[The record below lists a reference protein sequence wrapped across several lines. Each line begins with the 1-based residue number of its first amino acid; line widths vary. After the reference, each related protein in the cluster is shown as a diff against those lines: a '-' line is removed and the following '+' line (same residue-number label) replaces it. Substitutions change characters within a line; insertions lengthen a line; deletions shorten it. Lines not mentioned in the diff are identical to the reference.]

1 MITFAATSVPSASR
15 AVACPS
21 AWSIA
26 RTWVRCLSRAPF
38 SSARFSSAASNSSRT
53 TIASSGSPCERVNS
67 CPPRS
72 VMVARRI
79 SSRAGTSIRP
89 PAAARDAP
97 IRPPPQVLYRGCSA
111 RSSTI
116 VRAPAAAEALAA
128 ASPAGPA
135 PTTATSH
142 TSRSC
147 TPSSLGDRHGPAP
160 DASCAPAAPRG
171 EAPAAEDLRKN
182 PQKSCWHPASCLLI
196 QVQDRGTAGM
206 TGLALK
212 GGRRPRAPAGVLRR
226 GTGPGRRFKGAPPGT
241 RPSRRQGAVPGSRSR
256 RRPRPGEAQY

>member
-1 MITFAATSVPSASR
+1 MPQSSSTRPAHCAATVSGTAISSSRPRSTWSKSAPTCLAVTPEEPSAPMITFAATSVPSASR

-97 IRPPPQVLYRGCSA
+97 IRPPPHVLYRGCSA

-147 TPSSLGDRHGPAP
+147 TPSSLGDR
-160 DASCAPAAPRG
+160 
-171 EAPAAEDLRKN
+171 
-182 PQKSCWHPASCLLI
+182 Q
-196 QVQDRGTAGM
+196 
-206 TGLALK
+206 
-212 GGRRPRAPAGVLRR
+212 
-226 GTGPGRRFKGAPPGT
+226 GPGRRPAH
-241 RPSRRQGAVPGSRSR
+241 RPHLAARRRRAR
-256 RRPRPGEAQY
+256 RRPSGLATAGARRPWPGWPLEP

>member
-1 MITFAATSVPSASR
+1 VTPEEPSAPTITFAATSVPSARR

-26 RTWVRCLSRAPF
+26 RTWVRCLSHAPF

-97 IRPPPQVLYRGCSA
+97 IRPPPHVLYRGCSA

-116 VRAPAAAEALAA
+116 VRAPAAAAALAA

-142 TSRSC
+142 ASRSS
-147 TPSSLGDRHGPAP
+147 TA
-160 DASCAPAAPRG
+160 
-171 EAPAAEDLRKN
+171 EA
-182 PQKSCWHPASCLLI
+182 
-196 QVQDRGTAGM
+196 
-206 TGLALK
+206 
-212 GGRRPRAPAGVLRR
+212 
-226 GTGPGRRFKGAPPGT
+226 
-241 RPSRRQGAVPGSRSR
+241 
-256 RRPRPGEAQY
+256 